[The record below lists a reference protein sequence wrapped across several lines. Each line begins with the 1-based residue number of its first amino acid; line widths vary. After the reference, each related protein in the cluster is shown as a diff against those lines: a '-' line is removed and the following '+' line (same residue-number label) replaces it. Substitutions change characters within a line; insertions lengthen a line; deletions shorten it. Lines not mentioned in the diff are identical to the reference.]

1 MTTNYGLTI
10 AEQMLNLG
18 VRRGGVLLVH
28 ASLRSLGPVPGGAE
42 TVILGLL
49 EAIGPEGTLLMPAL
63 SYTVVGP
70 HQPVFNL
77 AQTRTCVGA
86 LPEYFRNRP
95 GTQRSVHPTH
105 SVVGV
110 GRRVHELFV
119 DHALS
124 TTPCG
129 PHSPFARLPQVGG
142 QILFLG
148 CGMRPNTCM
157 HAVEEQVE
165 PPYLYGDTVDYQIV
179 AADGSLGRMRV
190 RGHNFIGWL
199 QRYERLAGLLSEPDL
214 RRGSVLAA
222 PCALVEAAGMV
233 PAALT
238 ALRKD
243 PFYFVESESY

>member
-1 MTTNYGLTI
+1 MITNYKLTI

-18 VRRGGVLLVH
+18 VRPGGVLLVH
-28 ASLRSLGPVPGGAE
+28 ASLRALGPVPGGAE

-49 EAIGPEGTLLMPAL
+49 EALGPQGTLLMPAL

-70 HQPVFNL
+70 KNPIFDVI
-77 AQTRTCVGA
+77 QTRTCVGA
-86 LPEYFRNRP
+86 LPEYFRTRP
-95 GTQRSVHPTH
+95 GTLRSVHPTH
-105 SVVGV
+105 SVAGV
-110 GRRVHELFV
+110 GRRVTELFA
-119 DHALS
+119 DHPLS

-165 PPYLYGDTVDYQIV
+165 PPYLYGDTVDYQIIV
-179 AADGSLGRMRV
+179 ADGSLGRMRV
-190 RGHNFIGWL
+190 RGHSFIGWL
-199 QRYERLAGLLSEPDL
+199 QRYERLAGLLSYPDL
-214 RRGSVLAA
+214 RHGSVLAA
-222 PCALVEAAGMV
+222 PCALVEAAAMV
-233 PAALT
+233 PAALA

-243 PFYFVESESY
+243 AFYFVESEAY